1 MTDQPTP
8 GPAVPATAPPR
19 PGGGA
24 PGEPAFRPET
34 RAAADAVRAGL
45 ALARAG
51 TGAVRAKPGRPR
63 DVVTDADE
71 AVEDLVRDL
80 LGRAGV
86 AAGGVAAAGVGSG
99 RVGIGGAPVVGE
111 ERGGEPVGAGPY
123 WLVDPICGTRNFAS
137 GVPLFA
143 VNVALVEDGELT
155 VAAVGDGSTGQVLVA
170 ERGRGAHVLAPEG
183 ARRLQAGADSDV
195 VVIGSWP
202 LAPARRGEAAEVL
215 ATLVRQNRL
224 DIRVLASTVGLA
236 YVAAGRFAA
245 DLYFGAAPLHYGAGA
260 LLASEAGAVVSDLDG
275 RPFGVASTSLVAAGS
290 AELHA
295 TLLALVAAVT
305 GGGPW

>member
-8 GPAVPATAPPR
+8 GPVDPPAAPPR
-19 PGGGA
+19 PAGAA
-24 PGEPAFRPET
+24 PGETAFRPET
-34 RAAADAVRAGL
+34 RAAADAVAAGL
-45 ALARAG
+45 LLARAG
-51 TGAVRAKPGRPR
+51 TGAVRVKPGRPR

-86 AAGGVAAAGVGSG
+86 AAGGVAAGGVEA
-99 RVGIGGAPVVGE
+99 GGAPIVGE
-111 ERGGEPVGAGPY
+111 ERGGEPAGPGPY

-143 VNVALVEDGELT
+143 VNVALVEDGQLT

-170 ERGRGAHVLAPEG
+170 ERGRGAYVLAPDG
-183 ARRLQAGADSDV
+183 ARRLQAGAGSDV

-245 DLYFGAAPLHYGAGA
+245 DLYFGATPLHYGAGA
-260 LLASEAGAVVSDLDG
+260 LLAAEAGAVVSDLDG

-295 TLLALVAAVT
+295 TLLALVAAAT